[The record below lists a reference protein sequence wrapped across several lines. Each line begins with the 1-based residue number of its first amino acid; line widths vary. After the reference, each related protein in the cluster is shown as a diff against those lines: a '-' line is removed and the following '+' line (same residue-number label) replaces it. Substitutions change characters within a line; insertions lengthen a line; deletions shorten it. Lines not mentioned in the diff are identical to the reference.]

1 MMTFLEIV
9 SHGFMFNIRWG
20 CSTWCFAPLHGA
32 RVLLLNEAFLY
43 SSAVLKI
50 QLINCTGGIIAFF
63 PREIHA
69 AAAK

>member
-1 MMTFLEIV
+1 MMTFLKIV
-9 SHGFMFNIRWG
+9 SNAWG
-20 CSTWCFAPLHGA
+20 CSTWRFAPLHDA
-32 RVLLLNEAFLY
+32 RVLLLHEAFLLLVY